1 MGVTLPTSIPT
12 KTSYTEA
19 EHRAHHEQIHGM
31 YNVLFGDYAFA
42 TDIYVDDTNGNDAN
56 DGLAA
61 GAGRAFKTITKAYG
75 VLPLWGLITAVTIHV
90 ADGTYNQAIKLTKI
104 VNDRDT
110 MLTIVGNTG
119 APNNVDFT
127 GTVTAIRDD
136 DWSGSTV
143 VLVEGNCY
151 VTLSGIRASIPNGG
165 EQQIAVRHGAWVKL
179 DRCNGRAATGTC
191 NDGITCAD
199 RATIEIKGNCTFTG
213 WTRWGWDISHTS
225 KGRFTSAGTLTLTGP
240 GGGSTTAIGVHVFE
254 HSAFI
259 SYTASCHITVT
270 GTQFAFQCGLNSEFQ
285 HQGATHT
292 LTATNTT
299 TPTGSAI
306 VQCTDHSTFSSQ
318 GTITAD
324 KFTNRFWVNS
334 ISYAEHSTYGGA
346 AQGRNITNTGGDN
359 GSQQSAILI
368 DSTNTNYP
376 V

>member
-1 MGVTLPTSIPT
+1 MTLPTTIAAGQYS
-12 KTSYTEA
+12 KSQ
-19 EHRAHHEQIHGM
+19 HRLYHEQLHGM

-42 TDIYVDDTNGNDAN
+42 TDIYVDDALGNDAN

-61 GAGRAFKTITKAYG
+61 GAGRAFKTITKAIG
-75 VLPLWGLITAVTIHV
+75 VLPVWGLITPTIVHC
-90 ADGTYNQAIKLTKI
+90 ADATYNQAIKLTKI
-104 VNDRDT
+104 INDRDT
-110 MLTIVGNTG
+110 ILKITGNT
-119 APNNVDFT
+119 ATPANVTFT

-151 VTLSGIRASIPNGG
+151 VELEGIKANAPNGG
-165 EQQIAVRHGAWVKL
+165 EQQIAIRHGAWVKV
-179 DRCNGRAATGTC
+179 DRCQGGVVTGSC

-199 RATIEIKGNCTFTG
+199 RATVEFQGNCAFAG
-213 WTRWGWDISHTS
+213 WTRWGVDISHTS
-225 KGRFTSAGTLTLTGP
+225 KGRFTITGTLTLTGP
-240 GGGSTTAIGVHVFE
+240 GGGTTTAQGFHVFE

-259 SYTASCHITVT
+259 TYTTSCHITVT
-270 GTQFAFQCGLNSEFQ
+270 GTQFGVQVGLNSEFQ
-285 HQGATHT
+285 HQGATST
-292 LTATNTT
+292 LTFTNTT

-306 VQCTDHSTFSSQ
+306 VQCTDHSTFSTQ

-346 AQGRNITNTGGDN
+346 AQGRNITNTGSDN